1 MKEKKSSDYNIINI
15 NYYASKYLMKKHEKQ
30 DKIKPTPFPK
40 QFDERVKAYIEFKWF
55 FVAKVTDLYYDYWR
69 ENYMYESYDC
79 ALDFIQETTGIM
91 VQRGHEGWVKYYIP
105 KENIELFEWVKE
117 KCELP
122 YKIMKRA
129 HIYYSMRDDNN
140 LKWRREESVKFTT
153 EMHQKFKK

>member
-1 MKEKKSSDYNIINI
+1 
-15 NYYASKYLMKKHEKQ
+15 
-30 DKIKPTPFPK
+30 
-40 QFDERVKAYIEFKWF
+40 
-55 FVAKVTDLYYDYWR
+55 
-69 ENYMYESYDC
+69 
-79 ALDFIQETTGIM
+79 M